1 MRGLRGALVAS
12 RVRDRFRVCVCL
24 SMEAEMGSMWQ
35 NVRYAA
41 RTLAKKPVFTAL
53 AVLTLAL
60 GIGANAAIFSVVYS
74 ALLKP
79 LPYKDAS
86 RLITIGE
93 GRKQQTGGTQ
103 FATNSSYPD
112 LRDWQKMTKSFDGL
126 AAYTGDA
133 FTMTGNGEPRNVFAV
148 AATGN
153 FFDVLGVAPA
163 MGRGFS
169 ASDESSDGPHVAMI
183 TYGYWAS
190 DFGSDPGVIGKTVR
204 LDGKPA
210 TIIGVLPKDF
220 AFAPSNGNPLWVP
233 LHPGPDQ
240 AARRNL
246 RWLRTI
252 ARLAPGVTMEQAR
265 AEMNGVTEQLARE
278 YPQTDGSTYIVVGT
292 LKERIVGQIE
302 PILLVLLGAVGFVL
316 LIACANVANL
326 MMTRSVGR
334 KREFAIRAAL
344 GASRGRIVAQ
354 LLTESALLAVAGAAA
369 GFFLAEWGV
378 TALVAAIP
386 APILLTLPTLRT
398 SDVNLPVLAFLTVV
412 ALGTAVLFGI
422 VPGITASQVRVS
434 DALKEESRGG
444 TGEGQSRVRNVLVLL
459 VGAGLMLQSL
469 RALLKHDPGFD
480 PDRLLIFSVNLP
492 NDAYPSDPNYPNPNL
507 SATQFQH
514 EFLDKLRA
522 MPGVQGAAAV
532 DTIPMGG
539 GGGTIRFIEEG
550 RPVAAGQEDEAD
562 IVTVGSSY
570 FSTLKIP
577 LVSGRTFNDGDA
589 WESPKVLVVNQAF
602 AQKYFPNG
610 DAVGKR
616 TKFTFDA
623 REPYRQIVG
632 VVGNVAQDQMDA
644 APPPVIYF
652 PNDQGPSTYMSFM
665 VRTSGNPAAFV
676 STAREVL
683 HGMDAALP
691 LINPITLG
699 EFTEQAPAVFVR
711 RYPSYLIGSFATLA
725 LLLAM
730 LGLYGL
736 ISFAVAQRT
745 REIGIRM
752 ALGAQATDV
761 VGLVM
766 RQGMTAVLAGVGVGV
781 VAGLVLTRTMA
792 TLLYGVKATDVGTF
806 AVVAALLIGVSAAAS
821 YVPARRAMRTDPL
834 EALRHD

>member
-1 MRGLRGALVAS
+1 MARGA
-12 RVRDRFRVCVCL
+12 
-24 SMEAEMGSMWQ
+24 
-35 NVRYAA
+35 
-41 RTLAKKPVFTAL
+41 
-53 AVLTLAL
+53 
-60 GIGANAAIFSVVYS
+60 
-74 ALLKP
+74 
-79 LPYKDAS
+79 
-86 RLITIGE
+86 
-93 GRKQQTGGTQ
+93 QQTGGTQ
-103 FATNSSYPD
+103 FVTNSSYPD
-112 LRDWQKMTKSFDGL
+112 LRDWQKMTKSFEGL
-126 AAYTGDA
+126 AAYAGDA
-133 FTMTGNGEPRNVFAV
+133 FTMTGNGEPKSVFATAV
-148 AATGN
+148 TGN
-153 FFDVLGVAPA
+153 FFELLGVSPA

-169 ASDESSDGPHVAMI
+169 ASDEASDGPHVAMM

-190 DFGSDPGVIGKTVR
+190 EFGSDANVIGKTVR

-210 TIIGVLPKDF
+210 TIVGVLPKDF

-240 AARRNL
+240 AGRRNL
-246 RWLRTI
+246 RWLRTV
-252 ARLAPGVTMEQAR
+252 ARLAPGVTIAQAR

-278 YPQTDGSTYIVVGT
+278 YPQTDGSTYLVVGT
-292 LKERIVGQIE
+292 LRERIVGQIE

-354 LLTESALLAVAGAAA
+354 LLTESALLATTGAVA

-386 APILLTLPTLRT
+386 APILLSLPTLRA
-398 SDVNLPVLAFLTVV
+398 SDVNLPVLAFLTLV

-444 TGEGQSRVRNVLVLL
+444 TSEGQSRVRNVLVAAEIAISLVLL

-480 PDRLLIFSVNLP
+480 PERLLIFSVNLP
-492 NDAYPSDPNYPNPNL
+492 NDAYPSSADYPNPNP
-507 SATQFQH
+507 SATRFQH

-522 MPGVQGAAAV
+522 LPGVQGAAAV

-550 RPVAAGQEDEAD
+550 RPVAVGQEDEAD
-562 IVTVGSSY
+562 IVTVSSSY

-577 LVSGRTFNDGDA
+577 LVSGRTFTDVEKMD
-589 WESPKVLVVNQAF
+589 SPPVLVVNQAF
-602 AQKYFPNG
+602 AQKFFPNG

-652 PNDQGPSTYMSFM
+652 PNDQGPSTFMSFM

-676 STAREVL
+676 GTARDAL
-683 HGMDAALP
+683 HGMDSALP

-761 VGLVM
+761 VGLMM
-766 RQGMTAVLAGVGVGV
+766 RQGMTAVLAGVAVGV

-806 AVVAALLIGVSAAAS
+806 AVVAAVLIGVSAAAS

-834 EALRHD
+834 EALRRD